1 MKDLPA
7 TRFDVVL
14 NIPSP
19 YRIHLLRVLDEEL
32 RMRGAKLHVHFM
44 AEGHAER
51 PASWRNPQ
59 VPFSHTYWK
68 DFGRGSWHFNPGL
81 VLHLWRTGP
90 CDYLVTGTSWSTFTG
105 IALALICPR
114 RTGILWAEGNT
125 KTPGRLDGLPGLFK
139 RLVLRQY
146 DFAAVPGS
154 EGAAYIGLHQKRTA
168 LKLPTP
174 VVLPNLIDETMFKPR
189 AEWPAEDILQIR
201 NQFNV
206 GPAEKLA
213 ISPARLEPVKGF
225 LEFIGELPVE
235 ALAGWRWLIIGEGSL
250 KADITRLLESRGLTE
265 RVTIV
270 DYMPYDRMP
279 LLYAAADLFV
289 LPSVYDPNPLSVIEA
304 MHSGLP
310 LLLSSQVGNFPEA
323 LLEGQTGWG
332 FSPAA
337 PSEIRTASH
346 AAFTASDDLLRRCGM
361 LAKQQ
366 ATQVWCSTA
375 AIRRFLDQ
383 IGLHAAIT

>member
-1 MKDLPA
+1 MNALPA

-19 YRIHLLRVLDEEL
+19 YRIHLLRILDEEL
-32 RMRGAKLHVHFM
+32 RIRGAKLHVHFM

-51 PASWRNPQ
+51 PASWRNPH
-59 VPFSHTYWK
+59 VPFAHTYWK

-81 VLHLWRTGP
+81 VRHLSRTGP

-105 IALALICPR
+105 IALALTCPR

-125 KTPGRLDGLPGLFK
+125 KTPGKLDGLPGLFK
-139 RLVLRQY
+139 RLILRQY

-154 EGAAYIGLHQKRTA
+154 EGAAYIRLHQKRTTR
-168 LKLPTP
+168 KLPTP
-174 VVLPNLIDETMFKPR
+174 VVLPNLIDETVFKPR
-189 AEWPAEDILQIR
+189 VEWPASDVLQIR
-201 NQFNV
+201 KQFNV
-206 GPAEKLA
+206 GPTDKLA

-225 LEFIGELPVE
+225 LEFIRDLPVE
-235 ALAGWRWLIIGEGSL
+235 SLAGWRWLIIGEGSL
-250 KADITRLLESRGLTE
+250 KADISRLLDSRGLAE
-265 RVTIV
+265 RATIINYV
-270 DYMPYDRMP
+270 PYDRMP

-310 LLLSSQVGNFPEA
+310 LLVSSQVGNFPEA

-337 PSEIRTASH
+337 ASEIRAASH
-346 AAFTASDDLLRRCGM
+346 AAFTAPDDLLRRCG
-361 LAKQQ
+361 LIAKQQ

-383 IGLHAAIT
+383 IGLSPGGI